1 MTRILQKIPSYRFS
15 PYSVSSS
22 YIYDQQYSMLIVWCR
37 GTYNFS
43 LTRQSIL
50 KHCWNSFKPGYSH
63 WCREIFSTCAP
74 RLMCIHGGRKRGP
87 NIGDIGKSRGKATS
101 INTLDHLAALSMA
114 ISCISGDICQVYM
127 DWPKYL
133 YYMDIIDNEFIRP
146 FDDRLHAFDI
156 YYM

>member
-1 MTRILQKIPSYRFS
+1 
-15 PYSVSSS
+15 
-22 YIYDQQYSMLIVWCR
+22 
-37 GTYNFS
+37 
-43 LTRQSIL
+43 
-50 KHCWNSFKPGYSH
+50 
-63 WCREIFSTCAP
+63 
-74 RLMCIHGGRKRGP
+74 MCIHGGRKRGP

-101 INTLDHLAALSMA
+101 INN
-114 ISCISGDICQVYM
+114 M